1 MAEYPK
7 PDSLILELY
16 IKKIE
21 NAMIPETDDWSK
33 GLNTGLGWAVRI
45 LKGDKSAA

>member
-1 MAEYPK
+1 MAEYPS
-7 PDSLILELY
+7 PSQLMIESY

-21 NAMIPETDDWSK
+21 NAMIPETDEWSK
-33 GLNTGLGWAVRI
+33 GLNMGLGWAVRI